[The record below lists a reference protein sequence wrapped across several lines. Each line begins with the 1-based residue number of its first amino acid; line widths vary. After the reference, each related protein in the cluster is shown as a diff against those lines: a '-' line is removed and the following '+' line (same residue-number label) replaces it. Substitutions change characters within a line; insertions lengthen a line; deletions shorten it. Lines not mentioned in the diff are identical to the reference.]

1 MMDRICGNTCR
12 HTSALVLSG
21 LLLLVLAACGR
32 DGSAASARSGADV
45 AQQSAEEVH
54 AAFLAALRENDRGQV
69 LGLTVDDQQA
79 LRADEF
85 LQRVQAFMYSTT
97 TEGPHATGGDLREV
111 HVTGLEER
119 GTVTHAWSVWQYAR
133 KAVCHETKLTQ
144 TPQGWRVL
152 AFYVPGDNTHC
163 RVGR

>member
-21 LLLLVLAACGR
+21 LLLLVLAACAG

-45 AQQSAEEVH
+45 APQAVEEVH
-54 AAFLAALRENDRGQV
+54 AAFLAALRENDREHV
-69 LGLTVDDQQA
+69 LALTVEDQQA

-97 TEGPHATGGDLREV
+97 TEGPHATGGNLSAV
-111 HVTGLEER
+111 QVTAIEQR
-119 GTVTHAWSVWQYAR
+119 GAVTHAWSLWQYTR
-133 KAVCHETKLTQ
+133 KAVCHETQLTQ
-144 TPQGWRVL
+144 TPRGWRVL
-152 AFYVPGDNTHC
+152 GFYVPGDNTHC
-163 RVGR
+163 RADQ